1 MSDTPYKDISDAW
14 AAETENEELQNLE
27 DLRFS
32 KMREYLSRIRY
43 ALTETPAENQLQ
55 ADMYTQEALNLEF
68 MLKDLLMLRR
78 EKIIRAAM
86 EQRRPLGTMVL
97 SEEELYNRLLR
108 GFEGHSDFIREA
120 LTGMPSST
128 LKKPTE
134 DTEDATPQEDV
145 VDYVIV
151 RFLRSIDDAIIGIDE
166 RTYGPFKK
174 EDLLTIPLPNADAWA
189 EDGTVVRV
197 SIQGGGTD

>member
-1 MSDTPYKDISDAW
+1 LSDTPYKDISDAW
-14 AAETENEELQNLE
+14 SAEKENQELQNLE

-32 KMREYLSRIRY
+32 KMREYLSKVRY

-68 MLKDLLMLRR
+68 MLKDLLNLRR

-86 EQRRPLGTMVL
+86 DQRRPLGTMVL

-108 GFEGHSDFIREA
+108 GFEGHSDFVKET

-128 LKKPTE
+128 LKQPT
-134 DTEDATPQEDV
+134 DDAGEAIPQEDV

-174 EDLLTIPLPNADAWA
+174 EDLTTIPLLNAEAWS
-189 EDGTVVRV
+189 EDGTVMRV
-197 SIQGGGTD
+197 SLHGGGTS

>member
-1 MSDTPYKDISDAW
+1 MSNTLYKDISAAW
-14 AAETENEELQNLE
+14 ATETANEDLQNLE
-27 DLRFS
+27 DLRLS
-32 KMREYLSRIRY
+32 KMTEYLSKIRY

-78 EKIIRAAM
+78 NKIARAAM
-86 EQRRPLGTMVL
+86 AQRRPLGAMVL

-108 GFEGHSDFIREA
+108 GFEGHSNFIRET
-120 LTGMPSST
+120 LTGIPSSKLT
-128 LKKPTE
+128 QPTDDRE
-134 DTEDATPQEDV
+134 APSQDDV

-151 RFLRSIDDAIIGIDE
+151 RFLRSIDDSIIGIDE

-174 EDLLTIPLPNADAWA
+174 EDLITIPAANAKVWLT
-189 EDGTVVRV
+189 DGTVVRV
-197 SIQGGGTD
+197 ATDGGGSD